1 MRVKPGDVVATIKAL
16 DNTWRVF
23 EPERPFVPFFLN
35 DELNQLYKSEQNMGD
50 VVSTFSMLAIAI
62 ACLGLFGLATYSV
75 NLRVKEIG
83 IRKVLGAGAS
93 NIVTLIT
100 KDFILLIV
108 LANALAWPLAWYTM
122 DIWLDTF
129 VYRTNISWWIFA
141 LVGFVTMMAALLTTG
156 FQSLRAASLNP
167 TDIIKEE

>member
-1 MRVKPGDVVATIKAL
+1 
-16 DNTWRVF
+16 
-23 EPERPFVPFFLN
+23 
-35 DELNQLYKSEQNMGD
+35 
-50 VVSTFSMLAIAI
+50 MLAIAI